1 MKNITLLAT
10 ALTFL
15 LLSVSCSS
23 GSSKGNTTESVAK
36 AGQVEVYYFHFNRR
50 CATCNAV
57 EEVTKQAI
65 ADNYAE
71 KVSFESCNLDEE
83 AGKAVGKDLGVSGQT
98 LLIVAGDAKINLTS
112 EAFMNA
118 RSNPD
123 KLKALIKEKIDPLL

>member
-10 ALTFL
+10 ALTFI

-23 GSSKGNTTESVAK
+23 GSSKSNTTESLAK
-36 AGQVEVYYFHFNRR
+36 ADKVEVYYFHFNRR

-71 KVSFESCNLDEE
+71 KVSFESCNLDE
-83 AGKAVGKDLGVSGQT
+83 ASGKEVGKKLGVSGQT
-98 LLIVAGDAKINLTS
+98 LMIVSGDVKINLTS

>member
-10 ALTFL
+10 ALTFI

-23 GSSKGNTTESVAK
+23 GNSKSNTTESVAK
-36 AGQVEVYYFHFNRR
+36 ADKVEVYYFHFNRR

-57 EEVTKQAI
+57 EELTKQAI

-71 KVSFESCNLDEE
+71 KVSFESCNLDE
-83 AGKAVGKDLGVSGQT
+83 ASGKEVGKKLGVSGQT
-98 LLIVAGDAKINLTS
+98 LMIVSGDAKINLTS